1 MKATTSGPFQT
12 KRPGKSP
19 RMILVKTESSV
30 WGEELVMDATL
41 RGAEDWGECFCPSEP
56 NCLSEQ
62 PVWAIALAIDCK
74 R

>member
-41 RGAEDWGECFCPSEP
+41 RGAEDGGNAFAHRSRIASP
-56 NCLSEQ
+56 NSLSG
-62 PVWAIALAIDCK
+62 PLLWP
-74 R
+74 